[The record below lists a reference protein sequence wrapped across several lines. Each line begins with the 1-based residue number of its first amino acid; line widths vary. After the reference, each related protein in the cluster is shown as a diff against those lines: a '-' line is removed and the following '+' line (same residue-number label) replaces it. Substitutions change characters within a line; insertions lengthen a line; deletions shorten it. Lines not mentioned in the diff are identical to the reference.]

1 MSPEDQTFLVLLS
14 LRANVPIP
22 ESLVDISIYCRCVR
36 ISELSVFCEKTLN
49 DDSGGFQREKCDYDV
64 TCMYFKEHLLWHLK
78 CS

>member
-36 ISELSVFCEKTLN
+36 ISELSVFCEKT
-49 DDSGGFQREKCDYDV
+49 DFGGFQREKCDYASDMQ
-64 TCMYFKEHLLWHLK
+64 TLK
-78 CS
+78 SSYYGI